1 MDWQLGTLM
10 LAAVV
15 LLCLAV
21 GGWLV
26 ISGETMLGGACLVAS
41 ALAFIA
47 LVSLAVRRP
56 AR

>member
-1 MDWQLGTLM
+1 M